1 MYDAT
6 NRASFDNLQYW
17 LSEIQQ
23 HCTNK
28 NIVKMLIGSKLDAP
42 DSRIKV
48 PRSEGEIFA
57 IEHSMLFY
65 EISSKNRM
73 GISECFDEL
82 VQSVLEN
89 PFLSRETSARTPA
102 HSPGGEGV
110 SCNTSVL
117 EILVVDVIHVDI
129 TRWPVEFPY
138 LSEADACLRN
148 CIFLILRHLRE
159 RLKTRPARSRSP
171 NFQSMT

>member
-89 PFLSRETSARTPA
+89 PFLSRETSAGTPA
-102 HSPGGEGV
+102 HSPRGRRSLV
-110 SCNTSVL
+110 QYFSPRDLSSRCYSC
-117 EILVVDVIHVDI
+117 
-129 TRWPVEFPY
+129 
-138 LSEADACLRN
+138 
-148 CIFLILRHLRE
+148 
-159 RLKTRPARSRSP
+159 
-171 NFQSMT
+171 